1 MSTKS
6 DKTLSNLSQDSHVK
20 NSNVPQPFGV
30 LLRQAGLVSSEQIEI
45 ALRQQHQQYRDKR
58 LGEIL
63 ILQGWL
69 KPQTVDFL
77 LEELPKVTKHSD
89 RPIGQYLKQAALLNQ
104 EQIDVVL
111 SQQQH
116 TQLKFGELVVNNG
129 WLSRN
134 TVDFFLE
141 NLVDNYQTS
150 QNKHKPDFNQDLNQ
164 KKREFVA
171 KCFKLLNLKRK
182 NDFALRLI
190 DEIYIW
196 TGGEAFL
203 TEKLCEFIANS
214 FMTAGEEAESVEN
227 LVHTKIIINWETN
240 EAATHLIA
248 IKNNLLNNQQ
258 CEPFRLLKLYQK
270 VLLQQPI
277 DDEED
282 LERTQLI
289 DLGLVVEHQG
299 KLMVANR
306 IYQSVFNQSWV
317 AQALANILN
326 RTLAEASSLVLAQ
339 PTSSTIVHHPQPSK
353 KLKSQK
359 ISKIF
364 LVLLIFGGIAT
375 LLTAFLRDIKI
386 RRLFHQGN
394 QLLSQKAYQE
404 AIIQYDHLLR
414 IDSNYY
420 QAWTNRGYALA
431 GLKEY
436 DRMFQSCHTAT
447 IIEPQAVYAWNCKG
461 ESLHSLQRHLEAVT
475 AFDRAIELDAS
486 DPAFLI
492 NRSESLAALK
502 LYDESLTAIER
513 AIAFLE
519 SGNDNT
525 DTKNARELAIA
536 FNYQGKALVRQQ
548 KYQEAIASYERALSY
563 NPKYFPA
570 QIGKGIALFKLEK
583 YAAANREFEQIL
595 AQQQLT
601 NAQKAATWFYI
612 GKTLCESAQNLAATI
627 AFNEALRLKPNYQAA
642 KQAREACDP

>member
-1 MSTKS
+1 M
-6 DKTLSNLSQDSHVK
+6 
-20 NSNVPQPFGV
+20 
-30 LLRQAGLVSSEQIEI
+30 VSSEQIET
-45 ALRQQHQQYRDKR
+45 ALRQQNQQYRNKK

-77 LEELPKVTKHSD
+77 LNELPKVTKHTAL
-89 RPIGQYLKQAALLNQ
+89 PIGQYFKQAALLNQ
-104 EQIDVVL
+104 EQIDVIL

-116 TQLKFGELVVNNG
+116 TKLKFGELVVNNG
-129 WLSRN
+129 WLSQN

-141 NLVDNYQTS
+141 NVVDNYQTAE
-150 QNKHKPDFNQDLNQ
+150 NKHQYHLNQDLDQ
-164 KKREFVA
+164 KKRNFVT

-182 NDFALRLI
+182 NDFALCLI

-203 TEKLCEFIANS
+203 TEKLCQFIANS

-240 EAATHLIA
+240 EAAAHLTA

-277 DDEED
+277 DDDEN
-282 LERTQLI
+282 LERMQLI

-339 PTSSTIVHHPQPSK
+339 PTSSTIVHQPQPSK
-353 KLKSQK
+353 KQKSQK
-359 ISKIF
+359 ISKI
-364 LVLLIFGGIAT
+364 LLLLLIFGGIAT
-375 LLTAFLRDIKI
+375 ILMVFLRDIKI
-386 RRLFHQGN
+386 RRLFQQGN

-404 AIIQYDHLLR
+404 AIIKYDHLLR

-431 GLKEY
+431 GLQEY

-461 ESLHSLQRHLEAVT
+461 ESLHSLQRYLEAVT

-502 LYDESLTAIER
+502 LYDESLIAIER
-513 AIAFLE
+513 AVAFLE
-519 SGNDNT
+519 PENDNT
-525 DTKNARELAIA
+525 DPKNSQELAIA
-536 FNYQGKALVRQQ
+536 FNYKGRALVRQQ
-548 KYQEAIASYERALSY
+548 QYEEAISAYERALSY
-563 NPKYFPA
+563 SPKYFPA
-570 QIGKGIALFKLEK
+570 QIGKGVALLKLEQ
-583 YAAANREFEQIL
+583 YAAATKEFEQIL

-601 NAQKAATWFYI
+601 KPQKAATWFYL
-612 GKTLCESAQNLAATI
+612 GKTLCESAQNLAAII
-627 AFNEALRLKPNYQAA
+627 AFDEALRLKPNYQAA
-642 KQAREACDP
+642 KQAKQACDR